1 MAAKKDFLGLV
12 HTGGKVRRSPLVGV
26 EFFHQRPVR
35 ALDVSAAR
43 TRLHAK
49 DLISLLWRHFPGSR
63 RRGTLPR
70 CRVAISVFTPMGFP
84 AVEIS
89 GE

>member
-1 MAAKKDFLGLV
+1 MAAKKDILGLV
-12 HTGGKVRRSPLVGV
+12 HTRGKVSRASLIGV

-35 ALDVSAAR
+35 VLDVSAAR
-43 TRLHAK
+43 TRLQAK

-63 RRGTLPR
+63 RRALPR

-89 GE
+89 GK